1 MANTHILFLTL
12 RVFSATG
19 GIEKVCR
26 VAGKALHE
34 LSIEGGNKM
43 LRIFSLYDATAN
55 INTSYFP
62 VNIFKGFGKR
72 RLNFLHSAFKAGISS
87 HIVILSHVNLLPV
100 GYIIKLF
107 SPGTKLML
115 IAHGIEV
122 WHSFPWWKKKML
134 RQCNLV
140 LPVSDFTKRTMVKE
154 YQLPE
159 EKMMV
164 INNCLDPFLQAP
176 KPQQLLDRYGIN
188 TGDIVLLTLTRLAS
202 TEKYKGY
209 DLVMQAIH
217 DLKEK
222 LPSLKYLIVGKYDA
236 PEKERLDKMIAGLGL
251 QQQIILTGFIPDEAL
266 AGHYDLAD
274 LFIMPSRKEGFGI
287 VFIEA
292 MYYGK
297 PAIAGNM
304 DGSVDALHNGEFGLL
319 INPNSQQE
327 ITDAIVEVISN
338 YKKYVPEHAAVMKYF
353 GFEVYKEKLKKIIG
367 LDYLSQEQ

>member
-1 MANTHILFLTL
+1 MHKTHFLFLTL
-12 RVFSATG
+12 RIFSATG

-26 VAGKALHE
+26 IAGMALHE
-34 LSIEGGNKM
+34 ISQEAANKIVK
-43 LRIFSLYDATAN
+43 IFSLYDKSKD

-62 VNIFKGFGKR
+62 ATSFRGFGYNR
-72 RLNFLHSAFKAGISS
+72 FNFLCAAVKEGAGSRV
-87 HIVILSHVNLLPV
+87 VILSHINLLAI

-107 SPGTKLML
+107 SPATKLVLM
-115 IAHGIEV
+115 AHGIEV
-122 WHSFPWWKKKML
+122 WVVLPWWKKKML
-134 RQCNLV
+134 HHCDLI
-140 LPVSDFTKRTMVKE
+140 LPVSDFTKKKMVKQN
-154 YQLPE
+154 QLPE
-159 EKMMV
+159 QKMQV
-164 INNCLDPFLQAP
+164 VNNCLDPFLSPFLQVP
-176 KPQQLLDRYGIN
+176 KPQHLLNMYGIKAN
-188 TGDIVLLTLTRLAS
+188 DTVLLTLTRLSS

-251 QQQIILTGFIPDEAL
+251 QQQIILTGFIPDESL

-297 PAIAGNM
+297 PVVAGNM
-304 DGSVDALHNGEFGLL
+304 DGSVDALHNGKFGLL

-327 ITDAIVEVISN
+327 VTDAIVEVISN

-353 GFEVYKEKLKKIIG
+353 GFEVYKEKLKKI
-367 LDYLSQEQ
+367 LA